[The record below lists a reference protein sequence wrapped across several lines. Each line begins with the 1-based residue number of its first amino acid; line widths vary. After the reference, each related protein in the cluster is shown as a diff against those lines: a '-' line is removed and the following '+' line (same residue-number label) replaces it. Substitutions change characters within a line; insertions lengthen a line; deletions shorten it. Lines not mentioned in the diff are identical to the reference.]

1 MNKKEKALAAL
12 RVAGYHEDKKTFT
25 RVYIENRINL
35 QTAILEY
42 NKGIDNKRNGMI
54 CTCGQ
59 CKTNENRE

>member
-12 RVAGYHEDKKTFT
+12 RVAGYHEDKRTFT

-35 QTAILEY
+35 QTATAEY

-54 CTCGQ
+54 CTCEQ
-59 CKTNENRE
+59 CKAK